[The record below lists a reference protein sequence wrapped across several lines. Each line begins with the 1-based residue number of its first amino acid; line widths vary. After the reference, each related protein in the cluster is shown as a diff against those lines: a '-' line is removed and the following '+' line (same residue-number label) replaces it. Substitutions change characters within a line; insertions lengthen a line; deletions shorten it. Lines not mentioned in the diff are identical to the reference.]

1 MARAE
6 AHYRKQEALKL
17 LGDGWGCTELV
28 AKLAVDW
35 GCSRRT
41 SRRYVSAAYS
51 ELVADLEDVQAS
63 DMLASIVARLERAAR
78 KADEAG
84 QHAVVVGA
92 CKALLDA
99 VVVPN
104 RNHHQH
110 HQQRVRRLT

>member
-1 MARAE
+1 MARAV
-6 AHYRKQEALKL
+6 AHQRKQEALKL

-28 AKLAVDW
+28 AKLAADW

-41 SRRYVSAAYS
+41 SRRYVSAAYR
-51 ELVADLEDVQAS
+51 ELVADLTPVQAA

-92 CKALLDA
+92 CKALLEA
-99 VVVPN
+99 VVIPH
-104 RNHHQH
+104 RDQH
-110 HQQRVRRLT
+110 HHQRVRRWS

>member
-28 AKLAVDW
+28 AKLAADW

-63 DMLASIVARLERAAR
+63 DMLASIVAR
-78 KADEAG
+78 
-84 QHAVVVGA
+84 
-92 CKALLDA
+92 
-99 VVVPN
+99 
-104 RNHHQH
+104 
-110 HQQRVRRLT
+110 

>member
-1 MARAE
+1 MARAV
-6 AHYRKQEALKL
+6 AHQRKQEALKL

-28 AKLAVDW
+28 AKLAADW

-41 SRRYVSAAYS
+41 SRRYVSAAYR

-92 CKALLDA
+92 CKALLEA
-99 VVVPN
+99 VVIPH
-104 RNHHQH
+104 RDQH
-110 HQQRVRRLT
+110 HHQRVRRWS